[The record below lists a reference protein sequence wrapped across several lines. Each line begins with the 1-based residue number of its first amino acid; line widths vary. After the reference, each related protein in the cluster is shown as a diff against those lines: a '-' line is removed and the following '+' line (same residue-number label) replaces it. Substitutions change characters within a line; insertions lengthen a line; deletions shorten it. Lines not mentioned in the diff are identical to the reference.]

1 MAFNKYQVIKGAVSY
16 ELANFVFNYF
26 LLKRDAVSYMYQHNI
41 HSQSPILGTWSD
53 EQIPN
58 TYSCYGDFVMDT
70 YCGSGTSLV
79 TANNLNRNWIGID
92 QSESATEITKSRL
105 DNNYYEI

>member
-1 MAFNKYQVIKGAVSY
+1 
-16 ELANFVFNYF
+16 
-26 LLKRDAVSYMYQHNI
+26 
-41 HSQSPILGTWSD
+41 
-53 EQIPN
+53 
-58 TYSCYGDFVMDT
+58 MDT

-92 QSESATEITKSRL
+92 QSENAAEITKSRL

>member
-1 MAFNKYQVIKGAVSY
+1 
-16 ELANFVFNYF
+16 
-26 LLKRDAVSYMYQHNI
+26 
-41 HSQSPILGTWSD
+41 
-53 EQIPN
+53 
-58 TYSCYGDFVMDT
+58 MDT

-92 QSESATEITKSRL
+92 QSENATKITKSRL

>member
-1 MAFNKYQVIKGAVSY
+1 MWNDIKSM
-16 ELANFVFNYF
+16 EANSPLMKEYTTYPTQKPIS
-26 LLKRDAVSYMYQHNI
+26 LLSRIISASSRK
-41 HSQSPILGTWSD
+41 
-53 EQIPN
+53 
-58 TYSCYGDFVMDT
+58 GDFVMDT

-92 QSESATEITKSRL
+92 QSENAAEITKSRL